1 MTAVGETNS
10 KALMWKRVCSV
21 LETQAW
27 PHIVGK
33 HTLSPGKGMLHAFHY
48 PISFS
53 QLDSPLF
60 GFVGPKVQ
68 GGKQAGP

>member
-1 MTAVGETNS
+1 MEDD
-10 KALMWKRVCSV
+10 LFI

-48 PISFS
+48 PIIFQPPGLRTAPYLVLWTQGS
-53 QLDSPLF
+53 
-60 GFVGPKVQ
+60 